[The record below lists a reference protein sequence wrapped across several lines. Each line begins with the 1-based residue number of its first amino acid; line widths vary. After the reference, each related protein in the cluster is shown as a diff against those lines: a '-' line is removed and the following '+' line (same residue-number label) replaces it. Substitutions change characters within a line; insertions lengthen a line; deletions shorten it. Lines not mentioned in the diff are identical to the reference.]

1 MILLISDRTVFSK
14 HSPTVTGW
22 PYLGIALQQPGTRRE
37 IPQSPLPNTR
47 HSEKKIALTEMTPA
61 MSSFDFKILQRLPEN
76 LLQRLVQVVK
86 HLHRA
91 GLHSEQRSL
100 RDLLACDVE
109 IPEPYPAG
117 RSRALP
123 AR

>member
-22 PYLGIALQQPGTRRE
+22 PYLGIALQQPVPVEEFHNHLFQT
-37 IPQSPLPNTR
+37 TR

-61 MSSFDFKILQRLPEN
+61 MSSFDFKILQRLPEK
-76 LLQRLVQVVK
+76 LLQRLVQIVK

-100 RDLLACDVE
+100 RDLLACGV
-109 IPEPYPAG
+109 PEPCLAG
-117 RSRALP
+117 RSRAIP